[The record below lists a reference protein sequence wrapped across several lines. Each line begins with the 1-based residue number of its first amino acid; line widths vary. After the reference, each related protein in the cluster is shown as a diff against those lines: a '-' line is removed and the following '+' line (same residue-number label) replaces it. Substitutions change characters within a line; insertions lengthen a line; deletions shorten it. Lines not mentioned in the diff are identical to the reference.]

1 MGKLANREE
10 AVEIHGVSQQTWSNW
25 LAEDP
30 PVPALDRGAAFT
42 DGTYDIPETIRW
54 REQRAIARA
63 SRETPRDRL
72 DRATAELR
80 EMDLAKRRGELVEL
94 DAMIKVWTSIVVAA
108 RLRILAIAT
117 APDVPE
123 AYRQTLA
130 DRVRDALQEISEH
143 DPRTVVESE

>member
-1 MGKLANREE
+1 MTKIVNRQ
-10 AVEIHGVSQQTWSNW
+10 EIGEIMDVSQQTISDW
-25 LAEDP
+25 LAKGM
-30 PVPALDRGAAFT
+30 PVLDRGAAFT
-42 DGTYDIPETIRW
+42 DGAYDTGAVIRW
-54 REQRAIARA
+54 RIDQELARA

-80 EMDLAKRRGELVEL
+80 EMDLAKRRGELVEV

-108 RLRILAIAT
+108 RLRILALAT

-123 AYRQTLA
+123 AYRQTLSE
-130 DRVRDALQEISEH
+130 RVRDALQELSEH